1 MTEETE
7 YQCVLDG
14 SNVIISSQ
22 KGTDGKRAP
31 HIIVARLQSAIAY
44 FKNRDINC
52 KIFFDDATLQQA
64 KKEKRPLVGS
74 MEELQSL
81 LDENEIEIIT
91 NDGTMARFAIEN
103 EIPIVT
109 NDQFKDWV
117 SGKTTSKATKDI
129 TTDDWKKI
137 QDQRIG
143 HKFSKN
149 KFSMSGTIPSKA
161 KSSKKVESKEPQQ
174 SNSLEKIRA
183 RLESLDDRTKNQT
196 AKIDE
201 MESTLLNLSNLFEDF
216 AIPSAKSNS
225 SALVPCKFEDEFGQS
240 HLCLL
245 GENLHIWQDGK
256 WIEIALGGIAKLL
269 D

>member
-1 MTEETE
+1 MTEEAD
-7 YQCVLDG
+7 YQCILDG
-14 SNVIISSQ
+14 SNVINQIK
-22 KGTDGKRAP
+22 KGAP
-31 HIIVARLQSAIAY
+31 HIVVARFESAIAY

-52 KIFFDDATLQQA
+52 KIFFDDSTLQQA

-81 LDENEIEIIT
+81 LDENDIEIII
-91 NDGTMARFAIEN
+91 NDGTMARFALEN

-117 SGKTTSKATKDI
+117 SGKTTSNATKDF

-137 QDQRIG
+137 QEQRIG

-149 KFSMSGTIPSKA
+149 KFSLSGTIPSKA
-161 KSSKKVESKEPQQ
+161 KSSEKVESKESPQF
-174 SNSLEKIRA
+174 NSLEKIRA

-196 AKIDE
+196 KKINE

-225 SALVPCKFEDEFGQS
+225 SALIPCKFEDDSGQS

-245 GENLHIWQDGK
+245 GESLLIWKDGK
-256 WIEIALGGIAKLL
+256 WL
-269 D
+269 DIPLN